1 MIALVA
7 VMEAMRD
14 ALVPLAEA
22 VDLPADA
29 VMIGAPA
36 PATAADLPEGLFFDM
51 PEGDGEQ
58 PTFRAGKFQD
68 VTEWS
73 FDVWCWSRVRGVSDQ
88 LVAMNRCA
96 LIGHQVNLVLA
107 DPRTLQAA
115 AIAIANAVLAGSTFE
130 VRSIRPKGR
139 RSGPFLVYG
148 DQGMA
153 AVGHIQ
159 ITAETV
165 LTVA

>member
-1 MIALVA
+1 MIGRVA
-7 VMEAMRD
+7 VMEALRD
-14 ALVPLAEA
+14 ALVPLAA
-22 VDLPADA
+22 AIDLPAEA

-51 PEGDGEQ
+51 PTGDGNQ
-58 PTFRAGKFQD
+58 PTFRSGKFQD
-68 VTEWS
+68 EDVWT
-73 FDVWCWSRVRGVSDQ
+73 FDVWCWSRVRGVSDA
-88 LVAMNRCA
+88 LEAMNRCA

-107 DPRTLQAA
+107 DPRAMQAA
-115 AIAIANAVLAGSTFE
+115 AVAIANAVLSGSTFE
-130 VRSIRPKGR
+130 VRSIRPDGLR
-139 RSGPFLVYG
+139 TGPDLVYG